1 MRNRVLLTYAVAC
14 VVLLP
19 CIHHSEGVSKKRVN
33 SIDDL
38 PRHTYT
44 VVKDISQLIL
54 YQRDFN
60 DLAVTVR
67 ADIERDLETY
77 SIEDRST
84 LQQLYNVLMMLDVI
98 DGQYQAALVKI
109 SHMRDLEEKVAGR
122 LTIGLISE
130 AIIRA
135 RLDADADT
143 STFAE
148 KFAANFS
155 RSLNSLPWETV
166 QQRIEE
172 LRGRYAIR
180 SKNFLLG
187 VLETEYGDAVRQT
200 GQIGN
205 ETAYRVILYQYII
218 SLQLPLQEHILA
230 VLEEYITRHKSEK
243 VDIWQDR
250 NVDLTQT
257 SGLTPV
263 VIGVWDSGL
272 DTTLFRGRLFINEK
286 EMPNNR
292 DDDDNGYIDDIHG
305 IAYTFEEEKT
315 PDMLYP
321 LSSPADQLPHMK
333 KMAKGLFDIL
343 AGIGSEAAQILRQ
356 HMAVIKP
363 DEVGTFIESLAE
375 FAHYNH
381 GTHTAGVAI
390 DGNPAA
396 RILVARL
403 TIDHSVPPPVPTIER
418 AQKAAQS
425 YAETIEY
432 FKVHGVRVVNMSWGG
447 TLRGTEEDLELNGVG
462 ADAEERAQRAREI
475 FDIEKDGLYQAIKG
489 APDILFV
496 NAAGNEND
504 DVVFE
509 EYYPASFDLPN
520 VIAVGAVDQSGDET
534 SFTSFGDIVRVYANG
549 HEVSSFLVG
558 GDTMA
563 VSGTSV
569 AAPQVTN
576 LAAKLLAVDPSLS
589 VEEVV
594 QLIISG
600 TDRSPDDRFLLI
612 NPERSFAL
620 LEAQ

>member
-1 MRNRVLLTYAVAC
+1 MRNSILACAAVGLLLSSY
-14 VVLLP
+14 
-19 CIHHSEGVSKKRVN
+19 IHHLDASKQRIT
-33 SIDDL
+33 SIDDV

-44 VVKDISQLIL
+44 VSREITELI
-54 YQRDFN
+54 RSPEAFESFAA
-60 DLAVTVR
+60 AVRT
-67 ADIERDLETY
+67 DIEQDLDAY
-77 SIEDRST
+77 IFDDRST
-84 LQQLYNVLMMLDVI
+84 LQQLYNVLMMLDVH
-98 DGQYQAALVKI
+98 DGQYEAALEKI
-109 SHMRDLEEKVAGR
+109 DRMRDLEDKITGR
-122 LTIGLISE
+122 LTMGLIST
-130 AIIRA
+130 AIMRA
-135 RLDADADT
+135 RLSAGSDGT
-143 STFAE
+143 QYAE
-148 KFAANFS
+148 AFAADLAG
-155 RSLNSLPWETV
+155 SLDGLPWETV

-172 LRGRYAIR
+172 LRGRYAMR
-180 SKNFLLG
+180 SENFLLG
-187 VLETEYGDAVRQT
+187 ILETEYGDAVRQT

-205 ETAYRVILYQYII
+205 EAAYRVIAYQYII
-218 SLQLPLQEHILA
+218 TQQLPLQEHIL
-230 VLEEYITRHKSEK
+230 VVFDEYIARHRTEK

-250 NVDLTQT
+250 NLDLTET
-257 SGLTPV
+257 KDLTPV
-263 VIGVWDSGL
+263 VIGIWDSGV
-272 DTTLFRGRLFINEK
+272 DTTLFRGRLFINRE
-286 EMPNNR
+286 ETPNNK
-292 DDDDNGYIDDIHG
+292 DDDDNGYVDDIHG
-305 IAYTFEEEKT
+305 IAYTFEEERT

-321 LSSPADQLPHMK
+321 LSASAEELTQMK
-333 KMAKGLFDIL
+333 VLTKGLFDIL
-343 AGIGSEAAQILRQ
+343 AGIGSQEAQSLRQ
-356 HMAVIKP
+356 YMTNLKP
-363 DEVGTFIESLAE
+363 QDVGSFMETLGG

-381 GTHTAGVAI
+381 GTHTAGIAAC
-390 DGNPAA
+390 GNPAA
-396 RILVARL
+396 RILIARL
-403 TIDHSVPPPVPTIER
+403 TVDHSVPPPVPTIER
-418 AQKAAQS
+418 AQKAAKS

-462 ADAEERAQRAREI
+462 ADAEDRAQRAREI

-489 APDILFV
+489 AADILFV

-509 EYYPASFDLPN
+509 EYYPASFVLPN

-534 SFTSFGDIVRVYANG
+534 SFTSFGDVVRVYANG

-600 TDRSPDDRFLLI
+600 ADRSPDDRFLLI
-612 NPERSFAL
+612 NPKRSFAL